1 MLLFV
6 VYLEVL
12 LFVVY
17 LEVLMFVVYLE
28 VLVFVVYIEVLMF
41 VVYLECY
48 SLSETTGSWS
58 GDSKTYG
65 GHQSLRPPLS

>member
-1 MLLFV
+1 MLTEPPLN
-6 VYLEVL
+6 VYLKIIEVL

-17 LEVLMFVVYLE
+17 NEVLMFVVYNE
-28 VLVFVVYIEVLMF
+28 VLLF

-58 GDSKTYG
+58 GDSKTY
-65 GHQSLRPPLS
+65 